1 MSSSPSPLRSARGSR
16 LALLVVGLC
25 WLAVLFDGLDMF
37 IYGSVLP
44 HLLETRTF
52 GLTADQA
59 GDLGS
64 YATFGML
71 VGALVAGT
79 IADRIGRKKLMVSC
93 VTLFSLAS
101 GVCALADSVTVFGL
115 GRTLAGVGLGG
126 LLPTA
131 ISMVSDYAP
140 RGRGAIVIGLL
151 MTAHHAGGILSA
163 YVAKWLIDPVGWRAA
178 FWVCVLPLLFAPV
191 LAKVLPESLS
201 FLVAKGRGEEA
212 EALAERYDVEVPAVR
227 TGGAGDRW
235 TNLAN
240 LFRGNEW
247 IQTLLYWVAS
257 FGGLL
262 LVYGVATWLPTLMR
276 AEGYALGS
284 ALSFVVVFNLG
295 GIVGMLVAGRA
306 ADRFGAPRISALW
319 FALTAAGVFM
329 LSIHM
334 DMTVTMI
341 VVFFTGVFLN
351 SAQTMIYATVS
362 IRSDADNRATAVGWT
377 SGMGR
382 FGAVFGP
389 WLGGR
394 LLASGNGDWGFTA
407 FAVAGVSSMV
417 FIGIAA
423 LRSSRQRATCSERE
437 LVAAHRPERP
447 PRGPGR
453 TPATARTGSRRS
465 A

>member
-1 MSSSPSPLRSARGSR
+1 MSSSPSATASARGTR
-16 LALLVVGLC
+16 LAKLVVGLC

-44 HLLETRTF
+44 HLLATKTF

-71 VGALVAGT
+71 VGALTAGT
-79 IADRIGRKKLMVSC
+79 VADRIGRKKLMVVC

-101 GVCALADSVTVFGL
+101 GLCAVAGNVEVFGL

-140 RGRGAIVIGLL
+140 RGRAAITIGVL

-191 LAKVLPESLS
+191 LAKMLPESLS
-201 FLVAKGRGEEA
+201 FLVAKGRTAEA
-212 EALAERYDVEVPAVR
+212 AALAEKYDVELPAA
-227 TGGAGDRW
+227 AGKKSAADRW
-235 TNLAN
+235 DALVG
-240 LFRGNEW
+240 LFRGGEW
-247 IQTLLYWVAS
+247 LQTLLYWFAS

-276 AEGYALGS
+276 AEGYELADALT
-284 ALSFVVVFNLG
+284 FVVVFNIG

-319 FALTAAGVFM
+319 FALTAVGVF
-329 LSIHM
+329 LLGVHM
-334 DMTVTMI
+334 NQTLTMVI
-341 VVFFTGVFLN
+341 VFLTGVFLN

-362 IRSDADNRATAVGWT
+362 IRSTPGNRATAVGWT

-389 WLGGR
+389 WLGGQ
-394 LLASGNGDWGFTA
+394 LLAAGNGDWGFTA
-407 FAVAGVSSMV
+407 FAITGVWSMV
-417 FIGIAA
+417 FIGVAA
-423 LRSSRQRATCSERE
+423 LRSAKQGAQNVSEQE
-437 LVAAHRPERP
+437 LV
-447 PRGPGR
+447 
-453 TPATARTGSRRS
+453 GSH
-465 A
+465 

>member
-1 MSSSPSPLRSARGSR
+1 MSSSSPALSARGSR

-44 HLLETRTF
+44 HMLQEKALGITS
-52 GLTADQA
+52 GQA

-71 VGALVAGT
+71 VGALAAGT
-79 IADRIGRKKLMVSC
+79 VADRIGRKKLMVSC

-101 GVCALADSVTVFGL
+101 GICAVSGSVAVFGL

-140 RGRGAIVIGLL
+140 RARAALTIGLL

-163 YVAKWLIDPVGWRAA
+163 YVALWIVEPFGWRAA
-178 FWVCVLPLLFAPV
+178 FWVCVVPLLFVPV
-191 LAKVLPESLS
+191 LAAFLPESLS
-201 FLVAKGRGEEA
+201 FLVAKGRTEEA
-212 EALAERYDVEVPAVR
+212 RTLAARYDAELPAA
-227 TGGAGDRW
+227 TGKTSGAAW
-235 TNLAN
+235 ANLAH
-240 LFRGNEW
+240 LFRGGEW
-247 IQTLLYWVAS
+247 IQTLLYWLAS

-276 AEGYALGS
+276 GEGYELGS
-284 ALSFVVVFNLG
+284 ALTFVVLFNLG

-306 ADRFGAPRISALW
+306 SDRFGAPRISAIW
-319 FALTAAGVFM
+319 FALTAGGVFL
-329 LSIHM
+329 LSVHM
-334 DMTVTMI
+334 PLALTFA
-341 VVFFTGVFLN
+341 VVFLTGVFLN

-362 IRSDADNRATAVGWT
+362 LGSAPANRATAVGWT

-389 WLGGR
+389 WLGGQ
-394 LLASGNGDWGFTA
+394 LLAADRGDWGFTA
-407 FAVAGVSSMV
+407 FALAGVSSMV

-423 LRSSRQRATCSERE
+423 LRT
-437 LVAAHRPERP
+437 RPA
-447 PRGPGR
+447 GDGAGQQL
-453 TPATARTGSRRS
+453 ATAH
-465 A
+465 

>member
-1 MSSSPSPLRSARGSR
+1 MSSSFALSARGGK
-16 LALLVVGLC
+16 LAALVVGLC
-25 WLAVLFDGLDMF
+25 WMAVLFDGLDMF

-44 HLLETRTF
+44 HMLAEKSLGITP
-52 GLTADQA
+52 DQA

-71 VGALVAGT
+71 VGALTAGT
-79 IADRIGRKKLMVSC
+79 VADRIGRKKLMVAC

-101 GVCALADSVTVFGL
+101 GLCAMSGSVAVFGL

-140 RGRGAIVIGLL
+140 RGRTALTIGML

-163 YVAKWLIDPVGWRAA
+163 YVALWIVEPFGWRAA
-178 FWVCVLPLLFAPV
+178 FWVCVVPLLFVPV
-191 LAKVLPESLS
+191 LARFMPESLS
-201 FLVAKGRGEEA
+201 FLVAKGRTEEA
-212 EALAERYDVEVPAVR
+212 RELAGRFEVELPAA
-227 TGGAGDRW
+227 AGKKAPADRW
-235 TNLAN
+235 NALVN
-240 LFRGNEW
+240 LFRGGEW
-247 IQTLLYWVAS
+247 TQTLLYWPAS

-276 AEGYALGS
+276 SEGYELGS
-284 ALSFVVVFNLG
+284 ALTFVVLFNLG

-306 ADRFGAPRISALW
+306 ADRFGAPRISSIW
-319 FALTAAGVFM
+319 FALTAVGVFL
-329 LSIHM
+329 LSVHM
-334 DMTVTMI
+334 PLAVTFT
-341 VVFFTGVFLN
+341 VVFLTGVFLN

-362 IRSDADNRATAVGWT
+362 IRSTPDNRATAVGWT

-389 WLGGR
+389 WLGGQ
-394 LLASGNGDWGFTA
+394 LLAAGNGDWGFTA
-407 FAVAGVSSMV
+407 FAIAGLSSMV

-423 LRSSRQRATCSERE
+423 LRGSRQA
-437 LVAAHRPERP
+437 
-447 PRGPGR
+447 PRSG
-453 TPATARTGSRRS
+453 TPQTLLTIH
-465 A
+465 

>member
-1 MSSSPSPLRSARGSR
+1 MYSSPSPLLSARGSGP
-16 LALLVVGLC
+16 ALLVVGLC

-52 GLTADQA
+52 GLTADTA

-79 IADRIGRKKLMVSC
+79 VADRIGRKKLMVSC
-93 VTLFSLAS
+93 VILFSLAS
-101 GVCALADSVTVFGL
+101 GVCALAGSVTVFGL

-131 ISMVSDYAP
+131 ISMVCDYAP
-140 RGRGAIVIGLL
+140 RGRGALVIGLL

-163 YVAKWLIDPVGWRAA
+163 YVAKWLVDPVGWRAA

-191 LAKVLPESLS
+191 LAKLLPESLS

-212 EALAERYDVEVPAVR
+212 RALAERYDVEVPAAR
-227 TGGAGDRW
+227 TGSTADRW
-235 TNLAN
+235 TSLAK
-240 LFRGNEW
+240 LFRGDEW

-276 AEGYALGS
+276 AEGYELGS

-319 FALTAAGVFM
+319 FALTAAGVF
-329 LSIHM
+329 LLGVHM
-334 DMTVTMI
+334 STTVTMI
-341 VVFFTGVFLN
+341 VVFLTGVFLN

-362 IRSDADNRATAVGWT
+362 IRSDADHRATAVGWT

-407 FAVAGVSSMV
+407 FAIAGLSSMV

-423 LRSSRQRATCSERE
+423 LRSSRQEPTGGERE
-437 LVAAHRPERP
+437 LAAVH
-447 PRGPGR
+447 
-453 TPATARTGSRRS
+453 
-465 A
+465 

>member
-1 MSSSPSPLRSARGSR
+1 MSSSPVLSARGSR
-16 LALLVVGLC
+16 PALLVVGLC

-44 HLLETRTF
+44 HMLQEKALGITS
-52 GLTADQA
+52 GQA

-71 VGALVAGT
+71 VGALAAGT
-79 IADRIGRKKLMVSC
+79 VADRIGRKKLMVCC

-101 GVCALADSVTVFGL
+101 GICAVSNGVAVFGL

-140 RGRGAIVIGLL
+140 RGRAALTIGLL

-163 YVAKWLIDPVGWRAA
+163 YVALWIVEPLGWRAA
-178 FWVCVLPLLFAPV
+178 FWVCVVPLLFVPV
-191 LAKVLPESLS
+191 LTRFLPESLS
-201 FLVAKGRGEEA
+201 FLVAQGRTEEA
-212 EALAERYDVEVPAVR
+212 RTLAGRYDVELPAVPGR
-227 TGGAGDRW
+227 PASGDRW
-235 TNLAN
+235 ANLAN
-240 LFRGNEW
+240 LFRGSEW
-247 IQTLLYWVAS
+247 IQTLLYWTAS

-276 AEGYALGS
+276 SEGYELGS
-284 ALSFVVVFNLG
+284 ALTFVVLFNLG

-306 ADRFGAPRISALW
+306 SDRFGAPRISAIW
-319 FALTAAGVFM
+319 FALTAGGVFL
-329 LSIHM
+329 LSVHM
-334 DMTVTMI
+334 PPALTFV
-341 VVFFTGVFLN
+341 VVFLTGVFLN

-362 IRSDADNRATAVGWT
+362 IGSAPAGRATAVGWT
-377 SGMGR
+377 SGVGR

-389 WLGGR
+389 WLGGQ
-394 LLASGNGDWGFTA
+394 LLAADRGDWGFTA
-407 FAVAGVSSMV
+407 FALAGVSSTV

-423 LRSSRQRATCSERE
+423 LRTRPVGDSAEPKP
-437 LVAAHRPERP
+437 AGAH
-447 PRGPGR
+447 
-453 TPATARTGSRRS
+453 
-465 A
+465 

>member
-1 MSSSPSPLRSARGSR
+1 MSSSPVLSARTGR

-44 HLLETRTF
+44 HLLETQTF
-52 GLTADQA
+52 GLTPDTA

-71 VGALVAGT
+71 IGALTAGT
-79 IADRIGRKKLMVSC
+79 VADRIGRKKLMVGC
-93 VTLFSLAS
+93 VVLFSLAS
-101 GVCALADSVTVFGL
+101 GVCALADGVAVFGL

-140 RGRGAIVIGLL
+140 RGRAALTIGLL

-178 FWVCVLPLLFAPV
+178 FWVCVAPLLFAPV
-191 LAKVLPESLS
+191 LAKFLPESLS
-201 FLVAKGRGEEA
+201 FLVAKGRTEEA
-212 EALAERYDVEVPAVR
+212 AALAARYEADLPAATSGR
-227 TGGAGDRW
+227 KTAADRW
-235 TNLAN
+235 DALAG
-240 LFRGNEW
+240 LFRGGEW
-247 IQTLLYWVAS
+247 IQTLLYWLAS

-276 AEGYALGS
+276 AEGYALAS
-284 ALSFVVVFNLG
+284 ALTFVVVFNLG

-306 ADRFGAPRISALW
+306 ADRFGAPRISAIW
-319 FALTAAGVFM
+319 FALTAAGVAL
-329 LSIHM
+329 LSVHM
-334 DMTVTMI
+334 STGVTM
-341 VVFFTGVFLN
+341 VVVLLTGVFLN

-362 IRSDADNRATAVGWT
+362 IRSAADNRATAVGWT
-377 SGMGR
+377 SGIGR

-389 WLGGR
+389 WLGGQ
-394 LLASGNGDWGFTA
+394 LLAAGNGDWGFTA
-407 FAVAGVSSMV
+407 FALAGVSSMV

-423 LRSSRQRATCSERE
+423 LRGTRSTSRTSGQE
-437 LVAAHRPERP
+437 LAGAH
-447 PRGPGR
+447 
-453 TPATARTGSRRS
+453 
-465 A
+465 

>member
-1 MSSSPSPLRSARGSR
+1 MSSSFALSARGGK
-16 LALLVVGLC
+16 LAALAVGLC

-44 HLLETRTF
+44 HMLAEKALGITPDR
-52 GLTADQA
+52 A

-71 VGALVAGT
+71 VGALTAGT
-79 IADRIGRKKLMVSC
+79 VADRIGRKKLMVAC

-101 GVCALADSVTVFGL
+101 GLCAMSGSVAVFGL

-131 ISMVSDYAP
+131 ISMVSDCAP
-140 RGRGAIVIGLL
+140 RGRTALTIGML

-163 YVAKWLIDPVGWRAA
+163 YVALWIVEPFGWRAA
-178 FWVCVLPLLFAPV
+178 FWVCVVPLLFVPV
-191 LAKVLPESLS
+191 LARFMPESLS
-201 FLVAKGRGEEA
+201 FLVAKGRTEEA
-212 EALAERYDVEVPAVR
+212 RELAGRFEVELPAV
-227 TGGAGDRW
+227 AGKKAAADRW
-235 TNLAN
+235 NALVN
-240 LFRGNEW
+240 LFRGGEW
-247 IQTLLYWVAS
+247 TQTLLYWLAS

-276 AEGYALGS
+276 SEGYELGS
-284 ALSFVVVFNLG
+284 ALTFVVLFNLG

-306 ADRFGAPRISALW
+306 ADRFGAPRISSIW
-319 FALTAAGVFM
+319 FALTAAGVFL

-334 DMTVTMI
+334 PLAVTFT
-341 VVFFTGVFLN
+341 VVFLTGVFLN

-362 IRSDADNRATAVGWT
+362 IRSTPDNRATAVGWT

-389 WLGGR
+389 WLGGQ
-394 LLASGNGDWGFTA
+394 LLAAGNGDWGFTA
-407 FAVAGVSSMV
+407 FAIAGLSSMV

-423 LRSSRQRATCSERE
+423 LRSSRQTPQGSTRQE
-437 LVAAHRPERP
+437 LIAS
-447 PRGPGR
+447 G
-453 TPATARTGSRRS
+453 
-465 A
+465 

>member
-1 MSSSPSPLRSARGSR
+1 MSSSPTLSARGSR

-44 HLLETRTF
+44 HMLASKAL
-52 GLTADQA
+52 GLTAGRA

-71 VGALVAGT
+71 VGALAAGT
-79 IADRIGRKKLMVSC
+79 IADRIGRKKLMIAC

-101 GVCALADSVTVFGL
+101 GVCALAGSVSVFGL

-140 RGRGAIVIGLL
+140 RGRTALTIGAL

-163 YVAKWLIDPVGWRAA
+163 YVAKWVVEPHGWASA
-178 FWVCVLPLLFAPV
+178 FWICVLPLLFVPV
-191 LAKVLPESLS
+191 FWKFLPESLS
-201 FLVAKGRGEEA
+201 FLLAKGRVEEA
-212 EALAERYDVEVPAVR
+212 GALASRFDVELPAHSGR
-227 TGGAGDRW
+227 KTPADRW
-235 TNLAN
+235 NSLLA
-240 LFRGNEW
+240 LFRDGEW
-247 IQTLLYWVAS
+247 IQTLLYWCAS

-276 AEGYALGS
+276 GEGYNLGS
-284 ALSFVVVFNLG
+284 ALTFVVLFNLG

-306 ADRFGAPRISALW
+306 ADRFGAPRISAVW
-319 FALTAAGVFM
+319 FALTAVGVFL
-329 LSIHM
+329 LSVHM
-334 DMTVTMI
+334 PLTVTFV
-341 VVFFTGVFLN
+341 VVFLTGVFLN

-362 IRSDADNRATAVGWT
+362 IRSTADNRATSVGWT

-389 WLGGR
+389 WLGGQ
-394 LLASGNGDWGFTA
+394 LLASDHGDWGFTA
-407 FAVAGVSSMV
+407 FALAGLSSMV
-417 FIGIAA
+417 FIG
-423 LRSSRQRATCSERE
+423 
-437 LVAAHRPERP
+437 VAAAR
-447 PRGPGR
+447 
-453 TPATARTGSRRS
+453 TARRPADSGAPQTLLG
-465 A
+465 AH

>member
-1 MSSSPSPLRSARGSR
+1 MSSSPALSARGSR

-44 HLLETRTF
+44 HLLETKTF
-52 GLTADQA
+52 GLTPDTA

-71 VGALVAGT
+71 IGALTAGT
-79 IADRIGRKKLMVSC
+79 VADRIGRKKLMVGC
-93 VTLFSLAS
+93 VVLFSLAS
-101 GVCALADSVTVFGL
+101 GVCALADSVAVFGL

-140 RGRGAIVIGLL
+140 RGRAALTIGLL

-191 LAKVLPESLS
+191 LAKFLPESLS
-201 FLVAKGRGEEA
+201 FLVAKGRTEEA
-212 EALAERYDVEVPAVR
+212 AALAARYEVELPAAKSGR
-227 TGGAGDRW
+227 KTAADRW
-235 TNLAN
+235 DALVG
-240 LFRGNEW
+240 LFRGGEW
-247 IQTLLYWVAS
+247 TQTVLYWLAS

-276 AEGYALGS
+276 AEGYALAN
-284 ALSFVVVFNLG
+284 ALTFVVVFNLG

-306 ADRFGAPRISALW
+306 ADRFGAPRISAIW
-319 FALTAAGVFM
+319 FALTAAGVYL
-329 LSIHM
+329 LSVHM
-334 DMTVTMI
+334 STGVTMV
-341 VVFFTGVFLN
+341 VVFLTGVFLN

-362 IRSDADNRATAVGWT
+362 IRSTPDNRATAVGWT

-389 WLGGR
+389 WLGGQ
-394 LLASGNGDWGFTA
+394 LLAAGNGEWGFTA
-407 FAVAGVSSMV
+407 FALAGVSSMV

-423 LRSSRQRATCSERE
+423 LRGTRQTPRTSGQE
-437 LVAAHRPERP
+437 LVGAH
-447 PRGPGR
+447 
-453 TPATARTGSRRS
+453 
-465 A
+465 

>member
-1 MSSSPSPLRSARGSR
+1 MSPSPSPLSARGGR

-44 HLLETRTF
+44 HLLETGTF
-52 GLTADQA
+52 GLTPDQA

-79 IADRIGRKKLMVSC
+79 VADRIGRKKLMVSC
-93 VTLFSLAS
+93 VVLFSLAS
-101 GVCALADSVTVFGL
+101 GVCALADGVAVFGL

-140 RGRGAIVIGLL
+140 RGRGALVIGLL

-191 LAKVLPESLS
+191 LAKLLPESLS

-212 EALAERYDVEVPAVR
+212 RALAERYDVEVPAAKA
-227 TGGAGDRW
+227 GGAGDRW
-235 TNLAN
+235 TNLAH

-319 FALTAAGVFM
+319 FALTAAGVFL
-329 LSIHM
+329 LSVHM
-334 DMTVTMI
+334 PMTVTMI
-341 VVFFTGVFLN
+341 VVFLTGVFLN

-362 IRSDADNRATAVGWT
+362 IRSTADSRATAVGWT

-389 WLGGR
+389 WLGGQ
-394 LLASGNGDWGFTA
+394 LLASGNGDLGFTA
-407 FAVAGVSSMV
+407 FALAGLSSMV

-423 LRSSRQRATCSERE
+423 LRSSRQAPTGSERE
-437 LVAAHRPERP
+437 LVASH
-447 PRGPGR
+447 
-453 TPATARTGSRRS
+453 
-465 A
+465 

>member
-1 MSSSPSPLRSARGSR
+1 MSSSPSLAVRGSK
-16 LALLVVGLC
+16 LALLAVALC

-44 HLLETRTF
+44 HMLEERALGITS
-52 GLTADQA
+52 GQA

-71 VGALVAGT
+71 VGALTAGT
-79 IADRIGRKKLMVSC
+79 VADRIGRKKLMVGC

-101 GVCALADSVTVFGL
+101 GLCALANGVTLFGL

-140 RGRGAIVIGLL
+140 RGRGALTIGLL

-163 YVAKWLIDPVGWRAA
+163 YVALWVVEPLGWRAA
-178 FWVCVLPLLFAPV
+178 FWICVLPLLFVPV
-191 LAKVLPESLS
+191 LARLLPESLG
-201 FLVAKGRGEEA
+201 FLLAHGRTDEA
-212 EALAERYDVEVPAVR
+212 RALASRYDVELPSAKTGADAPAPS
-227 TGGAGDRW
+227 RW
-235 TNLAN
+235 TSLAG
-240 LFRGNEW
+240 LFRGGEW

-276 AEGYALGS
+276 SEGYELGS
-284 ALSFVVVFNLG
+284 ALTFVVLFNLG

-306 ADRFGAPRISALW
+306 SDRFGAPRISAIW
-319 FALTAAGVFM
+319 FALTAAGVFL
-329 LSIHM
+329 LSVHM
-334 DMTVTMI
+334 PLALTFT
-341 VVFFTGVFLN
+341 VVFLTGVFLN

-362 IRSDADNRATAVGWT
+362 IRSAPDSRATAVGWT

-389 WLGGR
+389 WLGGQ
-394 LLASGNGDWGFTA
+394 LLAAGEGDWGFTA
-407 FAVAGVSSMV
+407 FALAGVSSMV
-417 FIGIAA
+417 FIGLAA
-423 LRSSRQRATCSERE
+423 VRGSRQTAEGGTSRT
-437 LVAAHRPERP
+437 LLGAH
-447 PRGPGR
+447 
-453 TPATARTGSRRS
+453 
-465 A
+465 

>member
-1 MSSSPSPLRSARGSR
+1 MSSAPALSARGSR

-44 HLLETRTF
+44 HLLETKTF
-52 GLTADQA
+52 GLTPDTA

-71 VGALVAGT
+71 VGALTAGT
-79 IADRIGRKKLMVSC
+79 IADRVGRKKLMVAS

-101 GVCALADSVTVFGL
+101 GVCATADSVAVFGL

-131 ISMVSDYAP
+131 ISMVCDYAP
-140 RGRGAIVIGLL
+140 RGRGALVIGLL

-163 YVAKWLIDPVGWRAA
+163 YVAKWLVEPVGWRAA

-191 LAKVLPESLS
+191 LARFLPESLS
-201 FLVAKGRGEEA
+201 FLVAGGRTDEA
-212 EALAERYDVEVPAVR
+212 RALADRYDVELPAAKSDER
-227 TGGAGDRW
+227 DAADRW
-235 TNLAN
+235 TNLAD
-240 LFRGNEW
+240 LFRGGEW
-247 IQTLLYWVAS
+247 IQTLLYWLAS

-276 AEGYALGS
+276 AEGYELGS
-284 ALSFVVVFNLG
+284 ALTFVVVFNLG
-295 GIVGMLVAGRA
+295 GIVGMLIAGRA
-306 ADRFGAPRISALW
+306 ADIFGAPRISAIW
-319 FALTAAGVFM
+319 FALTAAGVFL
-329 LSIHM
+329 LSVHM
-334 DMTVTMI
+334 PMSVTMV
-341 VVFFTGVFLN
+341 VVFLTGVFLN

-362 IRSDADNRATAVGWT
+362 IRSRADNRATAVGWT

-389 WLGGR
+389 WLGGQ
-394 LLASGNGDWGFTA
+394 LLAAGNGDWGFTA
-407 FAVAGVSSMV
+407 FALAGMSSMV

-423 LRSSRQRATCSERE
+423 VRGVEKAPENGAEQGLAG
-437 LVAAHRPERP
+437 AH
-447 PRGPGR
+447 
-453 TPATARTGSRRS
+453 
-465 A
+465 

>member
-1 MSSSPSPLRSARGSR
+1 MSSSTHPAARGSR

-44 HLLETRTF
+44 HLLETKTF
-52 GLTADQA
+52 GLTPDTA

-71 VGALVAGT
+71 VGALTAGT
-79 IADRIGRKKLMVSC
+79 VADRIGRKKLMVGC
-93 VTLFSLAS
+93 VVLFSLAS
-101 GVCALADSVTVFGL
+101 GVCALAGSVEVFGL

-140 RGRGAIVIGLL
+140 RGRAAVTIGLL

-178 FWVCVLPLLFAPV
+178 FWVCVAPLLFAPV
-191 LAKVLPESLS
+191 LAKLLPESLS
-201 FLVAKGRGEEA
+201 FLVAKGRTEEA
-212 EALAERYDVEVPAVR
+212 TALAARHDVELPAAPSGR
-227 TGGAGDRW
+227 RSAADRFDALAG
-235 TNLAN
+235 
-240 LFRGNEW
+240 LFRGGEW
-247 IQTLLYWVAS
+247 IQTLLYWLAS

-276 AEGYALGS
+276 AEGYALAN
-284 ALSFVVVFNLG
+284 ALTFVVVFNLG

-306 ADRFGAPRISALW
+306 ADRFGAPRISAVW
-319 FALTAAGVFM
+319 FALTAAGVFL
-329 LSIHM
+329 LSVHLSTAI
-334 DMTVTMI
+334 TMI
-341 VVFFTGVFLN
+341 VVFLTGVFLN

-362 IRSDADNRATAVGWT
+362 IRSAPDNRATAVGWT

-389 WLGGR
+389 WLGGQ
-394 LLASGNGDWGFTA
+394 LLAAGHGDWGFTA
-407 FAVAGVSSMV
+407 FALAGVSSMV

-423 LRSSRQRATCSERE
+423 LRGAKQPPVPAGQE
-437 LVAAHRPERP
+437 LVGAH
-447 PRGPGR
+447 
-453 TPATARTGSRRS
+453 
-465 A
+465 

>member
-1 MSSSPSPLRSARGSR
+1 MSSSFALSARGGK
-16 LALLVVGLC
+16 LAALAVGLC

-44 HLLETRTF
+44 HMLAEKSLGITPDR
-52 GLTADQA
+52 A

-71 VGALVAGT
+71 VGALTAGT
-79 IADRIGRKKLMVSC
+79 VADRIGRKKLMVAC

-101 GVCALADSVTVFGL
+101 GLCAMSGSVAVFGL

-140 RGRGAIVIGLL
+140 RGRTALTIGML

-163 YVAKWLIDPVGWRAA
+163 YVALWIVEPFGWRAA
-178 FWVCVLPLLFAPV
+178 FWVCVVPLLFVPV
-191 LAKVLPESLS
+191 LARFMPESLS
-201 FLVAKGRGEEA
+201 FLVAKGRTEEA
-212 EALAERYDVEVPAVR
+212 RELAGRFEVELPAV
-227 TGGAGDRW
+227 AGKKAPADRW
-235 TNLAN
+235 NALVN
-240 LFRGNEW
+240 LFRGGEW
-247 IQTLLYWVAS
+247 TQTLLYWLAS

-276 AEGYALGS
+276 SEGYELGS
-284 ALSFVVVFNLG
+284 ALTFVVLFNLG

-306 ADRFGAPRISALW
+306 ADRFGAPRISSIW
-319 FALTAAGVFM
+319 FALTAAGVFL
-329 LSIHM
+329 LSVHM
-334 DMTVTMI
+334 PLAVTFT
-341 VVFFTGVFLN
+341 VVFLTGVFLN

-362 IRSDADNRATAVGWT
+362 IRSTPDNRATAVGWT

-389 WLGGR
+389 WLGGQ
-394 LLASGNGDWGFTA
+394 LLAAGNGDWGFTA
-407 FAVAGVSSMV
+407 FAIAGLSSMV

-423 LRSSRQRATCSERE
+423 LRSSRQTPKSGAQQE
-437 LVAAHRPERP
+437 LITS
-447 PRGPGR
+447 G
-453 TPATARTGSRRS
+453 
-465 A
+465 

>member
-1 MSSSPSPLRSARGSR
+1 MSSSPAPSARGSR

-44 HLLETRTF
+44 HMLEEKALGITS
-52 GLTADQA
+52 GQA

-71 VGALVAGT
+71 VGALGAGT
-79 IADRIGRKKLMVSC
+79 VADRIGRRKLMLSC

-101 GVCALADSVTVFGL
+101 GLCALANGVALFGL

-140 RGRGAIVIGLL
+140 RGRAALTIGLL

-163 YVAKWLIDPVGWRAA
+163 YVALWIVEPLGWRAA
-178 FWVCVLPLLFAPV
+178 FWVCVVPLLFVPV
-191 LAKVLPESLS
+191 LAKFLPESLS
-201 FLVAKGRGEEA
+201 FLVARGRAEEA
-212 EALAERYDVEVPAVR
+212 RTLAGRHEVELPA
-227 TGGAGDRW
+227 APADRPATARW
-235 TNLAN
+235 ENLAG
-240 LFRGNEW
+240 LFRGREW
-247 IQTLLYWVAS
+247 IQTLLYWLAS

-276 AEGYALGS
+276 DEGYELGS
-284 ALSFVVVFNLG
+284 ALTFVVLFNLG

-306 ADRFGAPRISALW
+306 SDRFGAPRISAVW
-319 FALTAAGVFM
+319 FALTAAGVFL
-329 LSIHM
+329 LSAHM
-334 DMTVTMI
+334 PLVLTFV
-341 VVFFTGVFLN
+341 VVFLTGVFLN
-351 SAQTMIYATVS
+351 SAQTMIYATVAIGS
-362 IRSDADNRATAVGWT
+362 TPANRATAVGWT

-389 WLGGR
+389 WLGGQ
-394 LLASGNGDWGFTA
+394 LLAADKGDWGFTA
-407 FAVAGVSSMV
+407 FALAGFSSMV
-417 FIGIAA
+417 LIGIAS
-423 LRSSRQRATCSERE
+423 LRT
-437 LVAAHRPERP
+437 AAAGPSAGRPA
-447 PRGPGR
+447 
-453 TPATARTGSRRS
+453 PAP
-465 A
+465 

>member
-1 MSSSPSPLRSARGSR
+1 MSSSFARSARSARGGK
-16 LALLVVGLC
+16 LAALAVGLC

-37 IYGSVLP
+37 VYGSVLP
-44 HLLETRTF
+44 HMLAEKALGITP
-52 GLTADQA
+52 DQA

-71 VGALVAGT
+71 VGALAAGT
-79 IADRIGRKKLMVSC
+79 VADRIGRKKLMVAC

-101 GVCALADSVTVFGL
+101 GLCAMSGSVAVFGL

-140 RGRGAIVIGLL
+140 RGRAALAIGML

-163 YVAKWLIDPVGWRAA
+163 YVALWIVEPLGWRAA
-178 FWVCVLPLLFAPV
+178 FWVCVAPLLFVPV
-191 LAKVLPESLS
+191 LARFMPESLS
-201 FLVAKGRGEEA
+201 FLVAKGRTEEA
-212 EALAERYDVEVPAVR
+212 RELAGRFEVQLPAA
-227 TGGAGDRW
+227 AGRKAPADRW
-235 TNLAN
+235 NSLVG
-240 LFRGNEW
+240 LFRGGEW
-247 IQTLLYWVAS
+247 TQTLLYWSAS

-276 AEGYALGS
+276 SEGYELGS
-284 ALSFVVVFNLG
+284 ALTFVVLFNLG

-306 ADRFGAPRISALW
+306 ADRFGAPRISSIW
-319 FALTAAGVFM
+319 FALTAAGVFL
-329 LSIHM
+329 LSVHM
-334 DMTVTMI
+334 PLAVTFT
-341 VVFFTGVFLN
+341 VVFLTGVFLN

-362 IRSDADNRATAVGWT
+362 IRSTPDNRATAVGWT

-394 LLASGNGDWGFTA
+394 LLAAGNGDWGFTA
-407 FAVAGVSSMV
+407 FAIAGLSSMV

-423 LRSSRQRATCSERE
+423 LRSSRQAPHS
-437 LVAAHRPERP
+437 
-447 PRGPGR
+447 G
-453 TPATARTGSRRS
+453 TPQTLLTTH
-465 A
+465 

>member
-1 MSSSPSPLRSARGSR
+1 MSSSPALSARGSR

-37 IYGSVLP
+37 VYGSVLP
-44 HLLETRTF
+44 HMLEEKALGITS
-52 GLTADQA
+52 GQA

-71 VGALVAGT
+71 VGALAAGT

-93 VTLFSLAS
+93 VALFSLAS
-101 GVCALADSVTVFGL
+101 GLCAIAGSVAVFGL

-140 RGRGAIVIGLL
+140 RGRAAITIGLL

-163 YVAKWLIDPVGWRAA
+163 YVALWIVEPLGWRSA
-178 FWVCVLPLLFAPV
+178 FWVCVMPLLFVPV
-191 LAKVLPESLS
+191 LLRFLPESLG
-201 FLVAKGRGEEA
+201 FLVAQGRTEEA
-212 EALAERYDVEVPAVR
+212 RTLAGRYDVELPAAPADKPA
-227 TGGAGDRW
+227 GARW
-235 TNLAN
+235 ENLAN
-240 LFRGNEW
+240 LFRGREW
-247 IQTLLYWVAS
+247 IQTLLYWLAS

-276 AEGYALGS
+276 GEGYELGS
-284 ALSFVVVFNLG
+284 ALTFVVLFNLG

-306 ADRFGAPRISALW
+306 SDRFGAPRISAIW
-319 FALTAAGVFM
+319 FAVTACGVFL
-329 LSIHM
+329 LSVHM
-334 DMTVTMI
+334 PLAVTFV
-341 VVFFTGVFLN
+341 VVFLTGVFLN

-362 IRSDADNRATAVGWT
+362 IGSAPANRATAVGWT

-389 WLGGR
+389 WLGGQ
-394 LLASGNGDWGFTA
+394 LLAADQGDWGFTA
-407 FAVAGVSSMV
+407 FAIAGFSSMV

-423 LRSSRQRATCSERE
+423 LRTTATSPR
-437 LVAAHRPERP
+437 LAPAH
-447 PRGPGR
+447 
-453 TPATARTGSRRS
+453 
-465 A
+465 

>member
-1 MSSSPSPLRSARGSR
+1 MSSSPSPLSARGSR

-71 VGALVAGT
+71 VGALTAGT
-79 IADRIGRKKLMVSC
+79 IADRVGRKKLMIAC

-101 GVCALADSVTVFGL
+101 GLCAISESVAVFGL

-140 RGRGAIVIGLL
+140 RGRGALVIGLL

-191 LAKVLPESLS
+191 LAKFLPESLS
-201 FLVAKGRGEEA
+201 FLVAKGRTEEA
-212 EALAERYDVEVPAVR
+212 RALAGRYDVEVPAAR

-235 TNLAN
+235 ANLAN
-240 LFRGNEW
+240 LFRGDEW

-276 AEGYALGS
+276 AEGYVLGS

-306 ADRFGAPRISALW
+306 ADRFGAPRIAAIW
-319 FALTAAGVFM
+319 FALTAAGVFL
-329 LSIHM
+329 LSVHM
-334 DMTVTMI
+334 STTVTMI
-341 VVFFTGVFLN
+341 VVFLTGVFLN

-362 IRSDADNRATAVGWT
+362 IRSNADDRATAVGWT

-389 WLGGR
+389 WLGGQ

-407 FAVAGVSSMV
+407 FAIAGLSSMV

-423 LRSSRQRATCSERE
+423 LRGSRQPTADTEHE
-437 LVAAHRPERP
+437 LVAAH
-447 PRGPGR
+447 
-453 TPATARTGSRRS
+453 
-465 A
+465 

>member
-1 MSSSPSPLRSARGSR
+1 MSSSPSSLSARGGR

-52 GLTADQA
+52 GLTPDRA

-71 VGALVAGT
+71 IGALTAGT

-101 GVCALADSVTVFGL
+101 GLCALADGVAVFGL

-140 RGRGAIVIGLL
+140 RGRGALVIGLL

-163 YVAKWLIDPVGWRAA
+163 YVAQWLVEPVGWRAA

-191 LAKVLPESLS
+191 LARFLPESLS
-201 FLVAKGRGEEA
+201 FLVAKGRTEEA
-212 EALAERYDVEVPAVR
+212 RELAARYDVEVPAAKSA
-227 TGGAGDRW
+227 GAGAGERW
-235 TNLAN
+235 TNLVS
-240 LFRGNEW
+240 LFRGGEW
-247 IQTLLYWVAS
+247 TRTLLYWPAS

-276 AEGYALGS
+276 AEGYELGS

-306 ADRFGAPRISALW
+306 ADRFGAPRVSAIW
-319 FALTAAGVFM
+319 FALTAAGVYL
-329 LSIHM
+329 LSVHM
-334 DMTVTMI
+334 SMTVTMI
-341 VVFFTGVFLN
+341 VVFVTGVFLN

-362 IRSDADNRATAVGWT
+362 IRSHPDNRATAVGWT
-377 SGMGR
+377 SGIGR

-394 LLASGNGDWGFTA
+394 LLASNQGDWGFTA
-407 FAVAGVSSMV
+407 FALAGVVSMV

-423 LRSSRQRATCSERE
+423 LRPPGTAAQDTPRE
-437 LVAAHRPERP
+437 QQLAAH
-447 PRGPGR
+447 
-453 TPATARTGSRRS
+453 
-465 A
+465 

>member
-1 MSSSPSPLRSARGSR
+1 MSSSPSSSLSPAVSARASR
-16 LALLVVGLC
+16 LALLVIGLC

-44 HLLETRTF
+44 HLLETKTF

-64 YATFGML
+64 YATVGML
-71 VGALVAGT
+71 VGALTAGT
-79 IADRIGRKKLMVSC
+79 VADRIGRKQLMIGC

-101 GVCALADSVTVFGL
+101 GICAISGSVEVFGL

-140 RGRGAIVIGLL
+140 LGRTALTIGML

-163 YVAKWLIDPVGWRAA
+163 YVAKWLVDPVGWRAA
-178 FWVCVLPLLFAPV
+178 FWVCVVPLLFVPV
-191 LAKVLPESLS
+191 LLKFLPESLS
-201 FLVAKGRGEEA
+201 FLVAEGRTDEA
-212 EALAERYDVEVPAVR
+212 HALAERFEVQLPAA
-227 TGGAGDRW
+227 AGKKTAADRW
-235 TNLAN
+235 DALLA
-240 LFRGNEW
+240 LFRGGEW
-247 IQTLLYWVAS
+247 LQTLLYWLAS

-276 AEGYALGS
+276 AEGYELANALT
-284 ALSFVVVFNLG
+284 FVVVFNLG

-306 ADRFGAPRISALW
+306 ADRFGAPRISAIW
-319 FALTAAGVFM
+319 FALTAVGVF
-329 LSIHM
+329 LLGVHM
-334 DMTVTMI
+334 NQAVTML
-341 VVFFTGVFLN
+341 VVFLTGVFLN

-362 IRSDADNRATAVGWT
+362 IRSTPDNRATAVGWT

-389 WLGGR
+389 WLGGQ
-394 LLASGNGDWGFTA
+394 LLASGNGDWGFTS
-407 FAVAGVSSMV
+407 FAIAGLSSMV

-423 LRSSRQRATCSERE
+423 LRSSKQATRTSTEQE
-437 LVAAHRPERP
+437 LVGTH
-447 PRGPGR
+447 
-453 TPATARTGSRRS
+453 
-465 A
+465 

>member
-1 MSSSPSPLRSARGSR
+1 MSSSPALSARGSR

-44 HLLETRTF
+44 HMLQEKALGITS
-52 GLTADQA
+52 GQA

-71 VGALVAGT
+71 VGALAAGT
-79 IADRIGRKKLMVSC
+79 VADRIGRKKLMVCC

-101 GVCALADSVTVFGL
+101 GICAVSNSVAVFGL

-140 RGRGAIVIGLL
+140 RGRAALTIGLL

-163 YVAKWLIDPVGWRAA
+163 YVALWIVEPLGWRAA
-178 FWVCVLPLLFAPV
+178 FWVCVVPLLFVPV
-191 LAKVLPESLS
+191 LARFLPESLS
-201 FLVAKGRGEEA
+201 FLVAQGRTDEA
-212 EALAERYDVEVPAVR
+212 RTLAGRYDVELPAAPGR
-227 TGGAGDRW
+227 PASGARW
-235 TNLAN
+235 ANLAN

-247 IQTLLYWVAS
+247 IQTLLYWLAS

-276 AEGYALGS
+276 SEGYELGS
-284 ALSFVVVFNLG
+284 ALTFVVLFNLG

-306 ADRFGAPRISALW
+306 SDRFGAPRISAIW
-319 FALTAAGVFM
+319 FALTAGGVFL
-329 LSIHM
+329 LSVHM
-334 DMTVTMI
+334 PLALTFV
-341 VVFFTGVFLN
+341 VVFLTGVFLN

-362 IRSDADNRATAVGWT
+362 IGSAPANRATAVGWT

-389 WLGGR
+389 WLGGQ
-394 LLASGNGDWGFTA
+394 LLAADRGDWGFTA
-407 FAVAGVSSMV
+407 FALAGVSSMV
-417 FIGIAA
+417 FIGVAA
-423 LRSSRQRATCSERE
+423 LRTRPAGDSAEQK
-437 LVAAHRPERP
+437 LVGAH
-447 PRGPGR
+447 
-453 TPATARTGSRRS
+453 
-465 A
+465 

>member
-1 MSSSPSPLRSARGSR
+1 MSSSPSPTARGSR
-16 LALLVVGLC
+16 LTLLVVGLC

-44 HLLETRTF
+44 HLLETKTF
-52 GLTADQA
+52 GLTPDQA

-71 VGALVAGT
+71 VGALTAGT
-79 IADRIGRKKLMVSC
+79 VADRIGRKKLMVAC

-101 GVCALADSVTVFGL
+101 GICALSGSVAVFGL

-131 ISMVSDYAP
+131 ISMVCDYAP
-140 RGRGAIVIGLL
+140 RGRGALVIGML

-163 YVAKWLIDPVGWRAA
+163 YVAKWLVEPAGWRAA
-178 FWVCVLPLLFAPV
+178 FWVCVAPLLFAPL
-191 LAKVLPESLS
+191 LAKLLPESLS
-201 FLVAKGRGEEA
+201 FLVAKGRDEQA
-212 EALAERYDVEVPAVR
+212 QALAARYDVELPAAVGKK
-227 TGGAGDRW
+227 TAADRW
-235 TNLAN
+235 DALVG
-240 LFRGNEW
+240 LFRGGEW
-247 IQTLLYWVAS
+247 IQTLLYWLAS

-276 AEGYALGS
+276 TEGYELANALT
-284 ALSFVVVFNLG
+284 FVVVFNLG

-306 ADRFGAPRISALW
+306 ADLLGAPRVSAIW
-319 FALTAAGVFM
+319 FALTAAGVFL
-329 LSIHM
+329 LSVHM
-334 DMTVTMI
+334 PMAVTTL
-341 VVFFTGVFLN
+341 VVFLTGVFLN

-362 IRSDADNRATAVGWT
+362 IRSTPDNRATAVGWT

-389 WLGGR
+389 WLGGQ
-394 LLASGNGDWGFTA
+394 LLAAGNGDFGFTA
-407 FAVAGVSSMV
+407 FALAGLSSMV

-423 LRSSRQRATCSERE
+423 LRSSRSGTPSSTGQE
-437 LVAAHRPERP
+437 LITAH
-447 PRGPGR
+447 
-453 TPATARTGSRRS
+453 
-465 A
+465 

>member
-1 MSSSPSPLRSARGSR
+1 MSSSPSPLSARGSR

-52 GLTADQA
+52 GLTPDQA

-71 VGALVAGT
+71 IGALAAGT

-101 GVCALADSVTVFGL
+101 GLCAVADSVAVFGL

-163 YVAKWLIDPVGWRAA
+163 YVAKWLVEPVGWRAA

-191 LAKVLPESLS
+191 LARFLPESLS
-201 FLVAKGRGEEA
+201 FLVAKGRTEEA
-212 EALAERYDVEVPAVR
+212 RALAARYDVEVPAAKSAK
-227 TGGAGDRW
+227 AGPGERW
-235 TNLAN
+235 TNLVS
-240 LFRGNEW
+240 LFRGREW
-247 IQTLLYWVAS
+247 TQTLLYWLAS

-276 AEGYALGS
+276 AEGYELGS
-284 ALSFVVVFNLG
+284 ALLFVVVFNLG

-306 ADRFGAPRISALW
+306 ADRFGAPRISAIW
-319 FALTAAGVFM
+319 FALTAVGVYL
-329 LSIHM
+329 LSVHM
-334 DMTVTMI
+334 PMTVTMI
-341 VVFFTGVFLN
+341 VVFLTGVFLN

-362 IRSDADNRATAVGWT
+362 IRSHPDNRATAVGWT

-389 WLGGR
+389 WLGGQ
-394 LLASGNGDWGFTA
+394 LLASGQGEWGFTA
-407 FAVAGVSSMV
+407 FALAGVSSMV

-423 LRSSRQRATCSERE
+423 LRTPGKAARDSPRTQQ
-437 LVAAHRPERP
+437 LAAH
-447 PRGPGR
+447 
-453 TPATARTGSRRS
+453 
-465 A
+465 

>member
-1 MSSSPSPLRSARGSR
+1 M
-16 LALLVVGLC
+16 
-25 WLAVLFDGLDMF
+25 LFDGLDMF

-64 YATFGML
+64 YATSGML

-93 VTLFSLAS
+93 VILFSLAS
-101 GVCALADSVTVFGL
+101 GLCALADSVTVFGL

-163 YVAKWLIDPVGWRAA
+163 YVAKWLIDPVGRRAA

-191 LAKVLPESLS
+191 LAKFLPESLS

-212 EALAERYDVEVPAVR
+212 RALAERYDVEVPAVR

-276 AEGYALGS
+276 AEGYELGS

-306 ADRFGAPRISALW
+306 ADRFTAPRISALW
-319 FALTAAGVFM
+319 FALTAAGVFL

-389 WLGGR
+389 WLGGQ

-407 FAVAGVSSMV
+407 FAIAGLSSMV

-423 LRSSRQRATCSERE
+423 LRSSQQTAADSERE
-437 LVAAHRPERP
+437 LVAAH
-447 PRGPGR
+447 
-453 TPATARTGSRRS
+453 
-465 A
+465 

>member
-1 MSSSPSPLRSARGSR
+1 MSSSPSLSARGSR
-16 LALLVVGLC
+16 LAFLAVGLC

-44 HLLETRTF
+44 HLLATKTF
-52 GLTADQA
+52 GLTPDQA

-71 VGALVAGT
+71 VGALAAGT
-79 IADRIGRKKLMVSC
+79 VADRIGRKKLMVAC

-101 GVCALADSVTVFGL
+101 AVCAVADGVAVFGL
-115 GRTLAGVGLGG
+115 GRTLAGIGLGG

-140 RGRGAIVIGLL
+140 RGRGALVIGLL

-163 YVAKWLIDPVGWRAA
+163 YVAKWLVEPVGWRAA

-191 LAKVLPESLS
+191 LARFLPESLS
-201 FLVAKGRGEEA
+201 FLVAKGRTEEA
-212 EALAERYDVEVPAVR
+212 RELAARHDVELPAAKA
-227 TGGAGDRW
+227 GKEGAADRW
-235 TNLAN
+235 ANLVH
-240 LFRGNEW
+240 LFRGGEW
-247 IQTLLYWVAS
+247 IQTLLYWPAS

-276 AEGYALGS
+276 AEGYELGS

-306 ADRFGAPRISALW
+306 ADGFGAPRISAIW
-319 FALTAAGVFM
+319 FALTAAGVFL
-329 LSIHM
+329 LSVHM
-334 DMTVTMI
+334 PMTVTMI
-341 VVFFTGVFLN
+341 VVFLTGVFLN

-362 IRSDADNRATAVGWT
+362 IRSHPDNRATAVGWT

-394 LLASGNGDWGFTA
+394 LLAADHGDWGFTA
-407 FAVAGVSSMV
+407 FALAGVSSTV

-423 LRSSRQRATCSERE
+423 LRGTEPTDRAGRQQD
-437 LVAAHRPERP
+437 LLAAH
-447 PRGPGR
+447 
-453 TPATARTGSRRS
+453 
-465 A
+465 

>member
-1 MSSSPSPLRSARGSR
+1 MSSSPSPTAARVSR

-44 HLLETRTF
+44 HLLETKTF
-52 GLTADQA
+52 GLTPDQA

-71 VGALVAGT
+71 VGALTAGT
-79 IADRIGRKKLMVSC
+79 VADRVGRKKLMVAC
-93 VTLFSLAS
+93 VILFSLAS
-101 GVCALADSVTVFGL
+101 GICALSGSVEVFGL

-163 YVAKWLIDPVGWRAA
+163 YVAKWLVEPVGWRSA

-191 LAKVLPESLS
+191 LAKFLPESLS

-212 EALAERYDVEVPAVR
+212 SALAERYDVELPAAK
-227 TGGAGDRW
+227 GGKKTAADRW
-235 TNLAN
+235 DALAA
-240 LFRGNEW
+240 LFRGGEW

-276 AEGYALGS
+276 AEGYELTNALT
-284 ALSFVVVFNLG
+284 FVVVFNLG

-319 FALTAAGVFM
+319 FALTAAGVFL
-329 LSIHM
+329 LSVHM
-334 DMTVTMI
+334 PMGVTTL
-341 VVFFTGVFLN
+341 VVFLTGVFLN

-362 IRSDADNRATAVGWT
+362 IRSTPDNRATSVGWT

-389 WLGGR
+389 WLGGQ
-394 LLASGNGDWGFTA
+394 LLASGNGEWGFTA
-407 FAVAGVSSMV
+407 FALAGLSSMV

-423 LRSSRQRATCSERE
+423 LRSSKEGTDSGSSPK
-437 LVAAHRPERP
+437 LVGAH
-447 PRGPGR
+447 
-453 TPATARTGSRRS
+453 
-465 A
+465 

>member
-1 MSSSPSPLRSARGSR
+1 MSSSPAPSARGGG

-44 HLLETRTF
+44 HLLETKTF
-52 GLTADQA
+52 GLTPDTA

-71 VGALVAGT
+71 VGALTAGT
-79 IADRIGRKKLMVSC
+79 VADRVGRKKLMVGC
-93 VTLFSLAS
+93 VVLFSLAS
-101 GVCALADSVTVFGL
+101 GVCAIADGVTVFGL

-131 ISMVSDYAP
+131 ISMVCDYAP

-163 YVAKWLIDPVGWRAA
+163 YVAKWLVEPVGWRAA
-178 FWVCVLPLLFAPV
+178 FWVCVAPLLFAPV
-191 LAKVLPESLS
+191 LARFLPESLS
-201 FLVAKGRGEEA
+201 FLVAKGRTEEA
-212 EALAERYDVEVPAVR
+212 SALAARHDVELPAVKDGRR
-227 TGGAGDRW
+227 TAADRFDA
-235 TNLAN
+235 LLG
-240 LFRGNEW
+240 LFRGGEW
-247 IQTLLYWVAS
+247 IQTLLYWLAS

-276 AEGYALGS
+276 TEGYALAN
-284 ALSFVVVFNLG
+284 ALTFVVVFNLG
-295 GIVGMLVAGRA
+295 GIVGMLAAGRA
-306 ADRFGAPRISALW
+306 ADRFGAPRISAVW
-319 FALTAAGVFM
+319 FALTAAGVYL
-329 LSIHM
+329 LSVHLP
-334 DMTVTMI
+334 TAVTMI
-341 VVFFTGVFLN
+341 VVFLTGVFLN

-362 IRSDADNRATAVGWT
+362 IRSDPGNRATAVGWT

-389 WLGGR
+389 WLGGQ
-394 LLASGNGDWGFTA
+394 LLAAGHGDWGFTA
-407 FAVAGVSSMV
+407 FALAGVSSMV

-423 LRSSRQRATCSERE
+423 LRGVKQTPRATGQE
-437 LVAAHRPERP
+437 LLAAH
-447 PRGPGR
+447 
-453 TPATARTGSRRS
+453 
-465 A
+465 

>member
-1 MSSSPSPLRSARGSR
+1 MSSSPSPAASARGSS

-44 HLLETRTF
+44 HLLETKTF

-71 VGALVAGT
+71 VGALTAGT
-79 IADRIGRKKLMVSC
+79 VADRIGRKKLMVAC

-101 GVCALADSVTVFGL
+101 GLCALADGVTVFGL

-140 RGRGAIVIGLL
+140 RGRAALVIGLL

-191 LAKVLPESLS
+191 LAKCLPESLS
-201 FLVAKGRGEEA
+201 FLVTKGRTEEA
-212 EALAERYDVEVPAVR
+212 RALAERYDVELPADR
-227 TGGAGDRW
+227 SGKRSAADRFDALAG
-235 TNLAN
+235 
-240 LFRGNEW
+240 LFRGGEW
-247 IQTLLYWVAS
+247 IQTLLYWLAS

-276 AEGYALGS
+276 AEGYELANALT
-284 ALSFVVVFNLG
+284 FVVVFNLG

-306 ADRFGAPRISALW
+306 ADRFGAPRISAIW
-319 FALTAAGVFM
+319 FALTAAGVFL
-329 LSIHM
+329 LSVHM
-334 DMTVTMI
+334 PMGVTTV
-341 VVFFTGVFLN
+341 VVFLTGVFLN

-362 IRSDADNRATAVGWT
+362 IRSTPDSRATAVGWT

-389 WLGGR
+389 WLGGQ
-394 LLASGNGDWGFTA
+394 LLAAGNGDFGFTA
-407 FAVAGVSSMV
+407 FALAGLSSMT

-423 LRSSRQRATCSERE
+423 LRSSRHTAKPGADQE
-437 LVAAHRPERP
+437 LVGAH
-447 PRGPGR
+447 
-453 TPATARTGSRRS
+453 
-465 A
+465 

>member
-1 MSSSPSPLRSARGSR
+1 MSSSPSPLSARGTR
-16 LALLVVGLC
+16 LAFLVVGLC

-52 GLTADQA
+52 GLTPDQA

-71 VGALVAGT
+71 IGALTAGT
-79 IADRIGRKKLMVSC
+79 VADRIGRKKLMVAC

-101 GVCALADSVTVFGL
+101 GLCALADGVAVFGL
-115 GRTLAGVGLGG
+115 GRTLAGIGLGG

-140 RGRGAIVIGLL
+140 RGRAALVIGLL

-163 YVAKWLIDPVGWRAA
+163 YVAKWLVDPVGWRAA

-191 LAKVLPESLS
+191 LARFLPESLS
-201 FLVAKGRGEEA
+201 FLVAKGRTEEA
-212 EALAERYDVEVPAVR
+212 RALAARYDVEPPAAKPAAA
-227 TGGAGDRW
+227 GAGDRW
-235 TNLAN
+235 TNLAG
-240 LFRGNEW
+240 LFRDGEW
-247 IQTLLYWVAS
+247 TRTLLYWPAS

-276 AEGYALGS
+276 AEGYELGS

-306 ADRFGAPRISALW
+306 ADRFGAPRVSAVW
-319 FALTAAGVFM
+319 FALTAAGVYL
-329 LSIHM
+329 LSVHM
-334 DMTVTMI
+334 PMAVTMI
-341 VVFFTGVFLN
+341 VVFLTGVFLN

-362 IRSDADNRATAVGWT
+362 IRSAPDTRATAVGWT

-389 WLGGR
+389 WLGGQ
-394 LLASGNGDWGFTA
+394 LLASGQGDRGFTA
-407 FAVAGVSSMV
+407 FALAGVSSMV
-417 FIGIAA
+417 LIGIAA
-423 LRSSRQRATCSERE
+423 LRTPRTAVRDSPRE
-437 LVAAHRPERP
+437 QPLAAH
-447 PRGPGR
+447 
-453 TPATARTGSRRS
+453 
-465 A
+465 